1 MKRTIIGL
9 LAAAPLCAT
18 PVDSAAQET
27 THPMYYVRQEF
38 VRPAEIA
45 AYETETVRWLGDLDE
60 ADPATALQWVT
71 VVGPEIGYAYV
82 VPIAGLAGIDAVR
95 RAITTSRPDAA
106 ARWSTVGASEQT
118 PIDHIETL
126 VIELR
131 PDLSYLPRRVELD
144 PTLPFRKYH
153 WYYVI
158 PGLEGQFEGIAGQ
171 LVDLYERSG
180 VEHGFRI
187 YNLVL
192 GSDLPVFLM
201 VERALDEA
209 DYAVRTQRIGE
220 QVGTGAD
227 ALRGRFLAVSRRVE
241 VMEATTRGD
250 LSYPALSGGTSSDLQ
265 DIRDR

>member
-1 MKRTIIGL
+1 MKRFIIGL
-9 LAAAPLCAT
+9 LAAAPLCVTAA
-18 PVDSAAQET
+18 AAQET
-27 THPMYYVRQEF
+27 AHPMYYVRQEF

-45 AYETETVRWLGDLDE
+45 GYESETLRWLDDLEE

-71 VVGPEIGYAYV
+71 VVGPEMGYSFV
-82 VPIAGLAGIDAVR
+82 VPIEGLAGIDRVR
-95 RAITTSRPDAA
+95 AAISTSRLEAA
-106 ARWSTVGASEQT
+106 GRWSTERAGLPT

-153 WYYVI
+153 WYYVV
-158 PGLEGQFEGIAGQ
+158 PGLEGQFEDIARE
-171 LVDLYERSG
+171 LVDLYERSD
-180 VEHGFRI
+180 VEHGFLI
-187 YNLVL
+187 YNVVL
-192 GSDLPVFLM
+192 GSDLPVLLM

-220 QVGTGAD
+220 QVGAGAD

-241 VMEATTRGD
+241 VMEGMTRGD
-250 LSYPALSGGTSSDLQ
+250 LSYPPLTGNVSSDLGE
-265 DIRDR
+265 IRER